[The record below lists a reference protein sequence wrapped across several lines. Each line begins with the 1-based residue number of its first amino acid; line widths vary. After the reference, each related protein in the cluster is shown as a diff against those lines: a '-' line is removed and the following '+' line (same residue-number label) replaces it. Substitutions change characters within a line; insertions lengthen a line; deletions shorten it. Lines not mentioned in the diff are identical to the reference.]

1 MAMSAVWAQHRYL
14 PLPTGDVHPVV
25 SLLTAAPGQEVYQL
39 EGHSGLRLEYN
50 DVDLTVNWGLFD
62 FDSPGFVYRFVKG
75 ETDYSVG
82 VSPTYWFLEMY
93 AREGR
98 QVISQRLNLTPE
110 EALRVIELVEDNLK
124 PGNRVYRYNYVK
136 DNCATRPLRI
146 VENAVGGM
154 IVFADS
160 TGDGSTTFRDEMRC
174 FHKNYPWYQF
184 GIDLALGKG
193 LDYEINEHASA
204 FAPVTLRN
212 LVADAM
218 VVSTD
223 GKERP
228 LVSATQILVTGSEDG
243 TAKGPTLWCFTPM
256 ASTMLL
262 LLVCIVSCC
271 VMNMRQ
277 HLIKWLYMVVFTMY
291 GLIGCI
297 IAYLVFI
304 SVHEAASPNYLLT
317 WLNPICLAVPALIL
331 VRRCERILAWLMAV
345 NLLGIAVYV
354 IIICVGV
361 QSYNGAFIPMLV
373 ADALLSAMCL
383 KFNWKRK

>member
-1 MAMSAVWAQHRYL
+1 MALSAVWAQQRYL
-14 PLPTGDVHPVV
+14 PLPTGDDPPVV

-39 EGHSGLRLEYN
+39 EGHSGLRLEY
-50 DVDLTVNWGLFD
+50 DGVDLTVNWGLFD

-98 QVISQRLNLTPE
+98 QVVSQRLNLTPE
-110 EALRVIELVEDNLK
+110 EALRVIELVENNLQ

-136 DNCATRPLRI
+136 DNCATRPLKI
-146 VENAVGGM
+146 VEKAVGDK
-154 IVFADS
+154 IVIAGN
-160 TGDGSTTFRDEMRC
+160 TDGGPTTFRDEMRH
-174 FHKNYPWYQF
+174 FHKHYPWYQF

-193 LDYEINEHASA
+193 LDYEIDEHATA

-212 LVADAM
+212 LVADAV

-228 LVSATQILVTGSEDG
+228 LVSTTQILVAGPEDG
-243 TAKGPTLWCFTPM
+243 TVNGPTLWCFTPL
-256 ASTMLL
+256 ASTILL
-262 LLVCIVSCC
+262 LLVCIVSCWA
-271 VMNMRQ
+271 MNKRRRV
-277 HLIKWLYMVVFTMY
+277 IKWPYMVVFTVY

-317 WLNPICLAVPALIL
+317 WLNPVCLAVPALIL
-331 VRRCERILAWLMAV
+331 IRRCERILAWLMAV
-345 NLLGIAVYV
+345 NLLGMTVYAIV
-354 IIICVGV
+354 ICVGV
-361 QSYNGAFIPMLV
+361 QDYNGAFIPMLV
-373 ADALLSAMCL
+373 ADALLSVMYL
-383 KFNWKRK
+383 KFKLKNK